1 MIKRY
6 SRKELADIWSEENK
20 YKIWLDVEIAA
31 AQSMERLGLIPRGVS
46 SIVKKKAKIN
56 VKRIHQIENKVK
68 HDVIAFLTSVTE
80 RAGIKARYLHQGMTS
95 SDVLDTS
102 FNVQLVQSGKIILK
116 DLDQILRV
124 LKKQARKYKFTPCMG
139 RSHGIHAEPITF
151 GLKLASFYEEFKRNR
166 KRLVAAIDEVSTCAI
181 SGAVGTF
188 ANINPNVEKHV
199 AKKLGL
205 KVEPISTQ
213 IVPRDRHAFYFSVL
227 GIIAGSIERVA
238 IEIRHLQ
245 RTEVYELQEY
255 FSKNQKGSSAMPHKK
270 NPILS
275 ENLTGLARMV
285 RSAVIPALENI
296 ALWHERDIS
305 HSSVERNIGP
315 DANITLDFALNRLT
329 NILDNIIVYPNKMLE
344 NLNITKGLIFSQE
357 LMLELTRSGLSREKS
372 YKLVQN
378 YSKKCFAENLDL
390 FKVIQSDKFIMS
402 KISIKKLKSIFSY
415 SKHFK
420 NINLIFRRVFR

>member
-1 MIKRY
+1 MIERY
-6 SRKELADIWSEENK
+6 SRKILKDIWSEENK
-20 YKIWLDVEIAA
+20 YKIWLEIEIAA
-31 AQSMERLGLIPRGVS
+31 AQAMEKLGQIPKGVS
-46 SIVKKKAKIN
+46 SIVRKKAKIN
-56 VKRIHQIENKVK
+56 VKRIHQIENQVK

-80 RAGIKARYLHQGMTS
+80 KAGIKARYLHQGMTS

-102 FNVQLVQSGKIILK
+102 FNIQLVQSGKIILK
-116 DLDQILRV
+116 DLDQLLKV
-124 LKKQARKYKFTPCMG
+124 LKRQANKYKFTPCMG

-151 GLKLASFYEEFKRNR
+151 GLKLASFYQEFKRNR
-166 KRLVAAIDEVSTCAI
+166 KRLADAIDEVSVCAI

-199 AKKLGL
+199 AKKLNL

-227 GIIAGSIERVA
+227 GIIAGSVERVA

-275 ENLTGLARMV
+275 ENLTGLSRIV
-285 RSAVIPALENI
+285 RSSVTPALENI

-305 HSSVERNIGP
+305 HSSVERSIGP
-315 DANITLDFALNRLT
+315 DANITLDFALVRLT
-329 NILDNIIVYPNKMLE
+329 NILDNMIVYPKKMLK

-357 LMLELTRSGLSREKS
+357 LMLELTKTGLSREKS
-372 YKLVQN
+372 YKMVQG
-378 YSKKCFAENLDL
+378 YAKKCFAENLDL
-390 FKVIQSDKFIMS
+390 FDVIQSDKYIMS
-402 KISIKKLKSIFSY
+402 KISIKKLRSIFSY

-420 NINLIFRRVFR
+420 NVNLIFRRVFK

>member
-6 SRKELADIWSEENK
+6 SRKELVDIWSEENK

-31 AQSMERLGLIPRGVS
+31 AQAMEKLGQIPKGVS
-46 SIVKKKAKIN
+46 SIVRKKARIN
-56 VKRIHQIENKVK
+56 VKRIHQIESQVK

-80 RAGIKARYLHQGMTS
+80 KAGIKARYLHQGMTS

-102 FNVQLVQSGKIILK
+102 FNIQLVQSGKLLIK
-116 DLDQILRV
+116 DLDLILKV
-124 LKKQARKYKFTPCMG
+124 LKKQAKKYKYTPCMG

-151 GLKLASFYEEFKRNR
+151 GLKLASYYEEFKRNK
-166 KRLVAAIDEVSTCAI
+166 KRLINAIDEVSTCAI

-188 ANINPNVEKHV
+188 ANISPNVEKHV

-213 IVPRDRHAFYFSVL
+213 VIPRDRHAFYFSVL

-238 IEIRHLQ
+238 TEIRHLQ

-285 RSAVIPALENI
+285 RSSVTPALENI

-315 DANITLDFALNRLT
+315 DANITLDFALVRLA
-329 NILDNIIVYPNKMLE
+329 NILDNMIVYPKKMLE
-344 NLNITKGLIFSQE
+344 NLNLTKGLIFSQE
-357 LMLELTRSGLSREKS
+357 LMLELTKTGLTREKS
-372 YKLVQN
+372 YKMVQT
-378 YSKKCFAENLDL
+378 YAKKCFSENLDL
-390 FKVIQSDKFIMS
+390 FNLVQSDKYI
-402 KISIKKLKSIFSY
+402 INNIPQKKLKSIFSY

-420 NINLIFRRVFR
+420 NVNLIFRRVFK

>member
-6 SRKELADIWSEENK
+6 SRKELTDVWSEENK
-20 YKIWLDVEIAA
+20 YKIWLEVEIAA
-31 AQSMERLGLIPRGVS
+31 AQAMEKLGQIPKGVS
-46 SIVKKKAKIN
+46 AVVKKKARIN
-56 VKRIHQIENKVK
+56 VKRIHQIESQVK

-80 RAGIKARYLHQGMTS
+80 KAGIKARYLHQGMTS

-102 FNVQLVQSGKIILK
+102 FNIQLVQSGKIILK
-116 DLDQILRV
+116 DLDQILKV
-124 LKKQARKYKFTPCMG
+124 LKKQSKKYKFTPCVG

-166 KRLVAAIDEVSTCAI
+166 KRLVSAIDEVSTCAI

-188 ANINPNVEKHV
+188 ANINPNIEKHV

-205 KVEPISTQ
+205 KIEPISTQ
-213 IVPRDRHAFYFSVL
+213 IIPRDRHAFYFSVL

-238 IEIRHLQ
+238 TEIRHLQ
-245 RTEVYELQEY
+245 RTEVYELQEF

-275 ENLTGLARMV
+275 ENLTGLSRMV

-315 DANITLDFALNRLT
+315 DANITLDFALVRLT
-329 NILDNIIVYPNKMLE
+329 NILNNIIVYPKKMLQ

-357 LMLELTRSGLSREKS
+357 LMLELTKSGLSREKS
-372 YKLVQN
+372 YKMVQS
-378 YSKKCFAENLDL
+378 YTKKCFAENLDL
-390 FKVIQSDKFIMS
+390 FNIAQSDKYIMS
-402 KISIKKLKSIFSY
+402 KISPKKLKSIFSY

-420 NINLIFRRVFR
+420 NVNLIFRRVFK

>member
-46 SIVKKKAKIN
+46 SAVKKKAKIN

-188 ANINPNVEKHV
+188 ANINPNVERYV

-213 IVPRDRHAFYFSVL
+213 IIPRDRHAFYFSIL

-238 IEIRHLQ
+238 VEIRHLQ

-402 KISIKKLKSIFSY
+402 KISPKRLKSIFSY

>member
-6 SRKELADIWSEENK
+6 SRKELTDIWSEENK
-20 YKIWLDVEIAA
+20 YKIWLDVEVAA
-31 AQSMERLGLIPRGVS
+31 AQSMEKLGQIPRGVS
-46 SIVKKKAKIN
+46 SVVKKKAKIN

-80 RAGIKARYLHQGMTS
+80 RAGIKGRYLHQGMTS

-102 FNVQLVQSGKIILK
+102 FNIQLVQSGKIILK

-124 LKKQARKYKFTPCMG
+124 LKKQARRYKFTPCVG
-139 RSHGIHAEPITF
+139 RSHGVHAEPITF

-166 KRLVAAIDEVSTCAI
+166 KRLVDAINEVSTCAI

-213 IVPRDRHAFYFSVL
+213 IIPRDRHAFYFSIL

-315 DANITLDFALNRLT
+315 DANITLDFALNRLI
-329 NILDNIIVYPNKMLE
+329 NILDNMIVHPKKMLE

-357 LMLELTRSGLSREKS
+357 LMLELTKSGLSREKS

-390 FKVIQSDKFIMS
+390 FNVIQSDKIIMN
-402 KISIKKLKSIFSY
+402 KIPAKKLKSIFSY

-420 NINLIFRRVFR
+420 NINLIFRRVFK